1 MNNTEKISKEII
13 DFHEYIERWFH
24 GQEKDQDALQQNLL
38 SGFSSDFT
46 MLNGNGDTVSLSALS
61 DWLPAVYGKFPDRI
75 VKLENIIITHT
86 ESHGLASYTE
96 IQITGDTTTRRQS
109 SAVFLIHEEK
119 ALWLHLIERWI

>member
-1 MNNTEKISKEII
+1 MNNTEKIKKEII
-13 DFHEYIERWFH
+13 EFHDYIEQWFH
-24 GQEKDQDALQQNLL
+24 GQENEPDALQKKLL

-46 MLNGNGDTVSLSALS
+46 LLNGNGDTLSLSALS

-75 VKLENIIITHT
+75 VKLENITITHT

-96 IQITGDTTTRRQS
+96 IQITGDTITRRQS
-109 SAVFLIHEEK
+109 SATFLLYEEK